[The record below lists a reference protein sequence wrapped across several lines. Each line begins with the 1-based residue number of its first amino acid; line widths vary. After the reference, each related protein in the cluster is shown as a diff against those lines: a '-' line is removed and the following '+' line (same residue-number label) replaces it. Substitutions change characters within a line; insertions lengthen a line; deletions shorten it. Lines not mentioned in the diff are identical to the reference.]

1 MSTCFLPAHEIAR
14 RLRQGEL
21 TAVQTAEDL
30 FEQIR
35 RFDPQIQ
42 AYLSLNEESA
52 LRTAQETDAALQRG
66 DELPPLAGIPVGV
79 KDVICSKGEQVT
91 CGSKILENFV
101 SPYDATVIR
110 KLREQ
115 KALLIGKLNMDEFAM
130 GSSTE
135 NSAYMETRNPWDLER
150 APGGSSGGSAAAV
163 AAGMASAALGSD
175 TGGSVRQP
183 AAFCGTVGFK
193 PTYGRVSRFGLVA
206 FASSLD
212 QIGPLTRNVRDAALV
227 LNALCGNDPLDSTS
241 ADIPVPD
248 FTEALREDLDGMR
261 VGVPRE
267 YFMDGLDPEVEA
279 AVQAAI
285 QTLKSLGAQIDE
297 LSLPHTEYGVA
308 TYYIIAPAEASSN
321 LARYDGIRYGYRSQ
335 NGGGLIDA
343 YRKTRGEGFGDEVK
357 RRIMIGAYALSA
369 GYYDAYYLKAMKART
384 LVKQDF
390 DRAFENFDLIVSPT
404 APTPAFKLG
413 EMTDDPL
420 QMYLSDVFTIPASLA
435 GLPGVSIPCGFSG
448 GGLPIGLQLLGKPFD
463 EESVLRAA
471 YAFEQSAALHDLR
484 PPLMKGA

>member
-30 FEQIR
+30 FEQIH

-42 AYLSLNEESA
+42 AYLSLNEQSA

-115 KALLIGKLNMDEFAM
+115 KAVLIGKLNMDEFAM

-135 NSAYMETRNPWDLER
+135 NSAYMKTRNPWDLER

-227 LNALCGNDPLDSTS
+227 LNAVCGNDPLDSTS
-241 ADIPVPD
+241 ADIQVPD
-248 FTEALREDLDGMR
+248 FTEALREDLEGMR

-279 AVQAAI
+279 AIQAAI
-285 QTLKSLGAQIDE
+285 QTLKNLGAQIDE

>member
-42 AYLSLNEESA
+42 AYLSLNEEQT
-52 LRTAQETDAALQRG
+52 LRTAQEVDAALQRG
-66 DELPPLAGIPVGV
+66 EELPPLAGMPVGV

-91 CGSKILENFV
+91 CGSKILENFI

-135 NSAYMETRNPWDLER
+135 NSAYMKTRNPWDLER
-150 APGGSSGGSAAAV
+150 APGGSSGGSAAAA
-163 AAGMASAALGSD
+163 AAGMAAVALGSD

-193 PTYGRVSRFGLVA
+193 PTYGRISRFGLVA

-212 QIGPLTRNVRDAALV
+212 QIGLLTRNVRDAALV
-227 LNALCGNDPLDSTS
+227 LSSVCGNDPLDSTS
-241 ADIPVPD
+241 ADIPVPN
-248 FTEALREDLDGMR
+248 FTDSLQSGLEGMR

-267 YFMDGLDPEVEA
+267 YFIDGLDPEVEA

-285 QTLKSLGAQIDE
+285 QTLKSLGAQTDE

-321 LARYDGIRYGYRSQ
+321 LARYDGIRYGYRSS
-335 NGGGLIDA
+335 NGGGLLDT

-357 RRIMIGAYALSA
+357 RRIMIGSYALSA

-448 GGLPIGLQLLGKPFD
+448 GGLPIGLQLLGKPFG

-471 YAFEQSAALHDLR
+471 YAFEQSAGLHDLR
-484 PPLMKGA
+484 PPLMEGS